1 MHSKLHLT
9 QMKTL
14 NSDAN
19 SNFSPTAS
27 IDRSSRFNTVNS
39 AYFNKMRFGSE
50 TRTNPHEIK
59 TLQNFLKSTSI
70 KHGNADFEDSSTAK
84 DSFTPLKHPG
94 IIPQRFNQEEQT
106 GMTH

>member
-1 MHSKLHLT
+1 
-9 QMKTL
+9 
-14 NSDAN
+14 
-19 SNFSPTAS
+19 
-27 IDRSSRFNTVNS
+27 
-39 AYFNKMRFGSE
+39 MRFSSE

-94 IIPQRFNQEEQT
+94 IIPQRFNQEETALDQFLVFVIFGQDVHHKFQAT
-106 GMTH
+106 